1 MRRISYIILFLLFF
15 QSQAYS
21 HIEKDDSLEVLGHVC
36 DNFTRQPLPK
46 IKIEVLSQ
54 TGEVLQVCY
63 TMDKPGNYANKSC
76 NFPMIEEIIKVKRGD
91 PPVILRFSKEGYE
104 EKTVTIPV
112 KAGRREG
119 YIWAGTF
126 QLKKAYQ
133 LKEAVVK
140 ASKVMMVVK
149 NDTLVY
155 NADAFQLSEGSM
167 LDALVKQLPGVEIED
182 GGRITVNGEF
192 VSSLLVNGEDFF
204 KGDPRIAL
212 ENLPAY
218 MVDKVKVYEKEAP
231 DAYLRGRPK
240 QKGENPLVM
249 DVNLKRQYA
258 TGWIANAEGGYGTH
272 DRFMGKVFGL
282 RFTDQSRLAL
292 FGNLNNVNDT
302 QEPGNTGSWS
312 ARDGVTAGSTA
323 FRKGGGMDLLV
334 SDKKGKWKLQGNLK
348 ARHEDIHRQ
357 QENSGVRFF
366 EGGDVWTRSR
376 YNGRICRTDL
386 STEHK
391 LEFTFPKFF
400 LGFRPSGSYRHYDNR
415 WGQQS
420 ADFNAAPAE
429 SYRGAALDSIF
440 LRPGSGRL
448 EQFLINRLENRTMGS
463 GYRWNATMAA
473 NATVKIPHTP
483 DVLFLNMEGS
493 GGRAEDKE
501 FGLYDLRYKDGNS
514 DFRNTYDLQPE
525 RNRKFKTDASY
536 HYRHPWFWLITDYSF
551 SNVYT
556 SGGRSLYRLDRYE
569 QWADSDNPL
578 MGVLPSTTDEMQQA
592 LDLKNS
598 YHSALTTNTHLLSAQ
613 FCKDLWK
620 NGQNNAYITLKLRRQ
635 TDHLDYYRGTL
646 DADRM
651 RRKWMVE
658 PELFFPFLKHYEI
671 RYSFRQELPSMT
683 DLLDLTDDANPL
695 YLRHG
700 NPGLKNARLHNAT
713 FEADWRDR
721 ERGRTTDLNL
731 NYTLCLDA
739 IGNAVVYNRQTGVT
753 ESTPRN
759 IDGNWNLRA
768 NLSHNR
774 PLDKQKRL
782 NFSTNTRLSYNN
794 SVDFASVTGETA
806 ASDRSSVRN
815 LNLSQ
820 TLRASYRMGKFSV
833 GGKVN
838 ADWSYARSPREDFS
852 TISSVDLYYS
862 LTGQVKLPGNVDLS
876 TDLTLYS
883 RRGYDDASMNSD
895 DWVWNARVSKS
906 LLHGNLVLALD
917 GFDILQQLSNV
928 RTYINA
934 QGRTEV
940 RYNTIPNYF
949 MAHVIYRLNIKPK
962 RDRQ

>member
-1 MRRISYIILFLLFF
+1 M
-15 QSQAYS
+15 
-21 HIEKDDSLEVLGHVC
+21 
-36 DNFTRQPLPK
+36 
-46 IKIEVLSQ
+46 
-54 TGEVLQVCY
+54 
-63 TMDKPGNYANKSC
+63 
-76 NFPMIEEIIKVKRGD
+76 
-91 PPVILRFSKEGYE
+91 ILRFSKEGYE
-104 EKTVTIPV
+104 EKTVTVPV
-112 KAGRREG
+112 KAGRREDD
-119 YIWAGTF
+119 IWAGTF
-126 QLKKAYQ
+126 LLKKAYQ

-182 GGRITVNGEF
+182 GGRITVNGKF

-231 DAYLRGRPK
+231 DAYLRNRPK

-272 DRFMGKVFGL
+272 ERFMGKVFGL

-312 ARDGVTAGSTA
+312 TRDGVTAGSTA

-334 SDKKGKWKLQGNLK
+334 KDKKGKWKLQGNLK
-348 ARHEDIHRQ
+348 ARHEDTHRQ

-366 EGGDVWTRSR
+366 EGGNIWTRTR

-429 SYRGAALDSIF
+429 SYRGAALDSVF

-448 EQFLINRLENRTMGS
+448 EQYLINRLENRTMGS
-463 GYRWNATMAA
+463 GYRWNATMAVD
-473 NATVKIPHTP
+473 ATIKIPHTP

-525 RNRKFKTDASY
+525 RNRKFGLNAFY
-536 HYRHPWFWLITDYSF
+536 VYRNMKPWFILQTEYNF

-578 MGVLPSTTDEMQQA
+578 TGVLPSTTDEMQQA

-613 FCKDLWK
+613 FSKDLWK
-620 NGQNNAYITLKLRRQ
+620 NGQNNMYITLNLRQQ
-635 TDHLDYYRGTL
+635 TDHLDYHRGML
-646 DADRM
+646 DADRT

-658 PELFFPFLKHYEI
+658 PELYFPFLGHYEI
-671 RYSFRQELPSMT
+671 RYNFRQELPAMT
-683 DLLDLTDDANPL
+683 DLLELTDDANPL

-713 FEADWRDR
+713 FEAVWRDR

-739 IGNAVVYNRQTGVT
+739 IGNAVIYDRQTGVT

-815 LNLSQ
+815 LSLGQ
-820 TLRASYRMGKFSV
+820 TLRAGYRMGRFSV

-838 ADWSYARSPREDFS
+838 ADWNYARSPREDFS

-862 LTGQVKLPGNVDLS
+862 LTGQVKLPGNIDLS

-895 DWVWNARVSKS
+895 DWGWNARVSKS
-906 LLHGNLVLALD
+906 LLHGNLVLAVD

-928 RTYINA
+928 RTFMNA

-940 RYNTIPNYF
+940 RYSTIPNYF
-949 MAHVIYRLNIKPK
+949 MAHVTYRLNIKPK